1 MVSANRF
8 MSSSISLSRDTIC
21 GSRSRTS
28 TMKRG
33 REIAVIVHFWCPWIV
48 IYWKTV
54 LLIVIVVH
62 FVKHELPKF
71 SIVYMYI
78 KDQLK
83 KQRAVGE
90 LWE

>member
-33 REIAVIVHFWCPWIV
+33 GGRRDRPFLVSANRDILKNCSVNRDCSTLRE
-48 IYWKTV
+48 T
-54 LLIVIVVH
+54 
-62 FVKHELPKF
+62 
-71 SIVYMYI
+71 
-78 KDQLK
+78 
-83 KQRAVGE
+83 
-90 LWE
+90 